1 MDKDIQNI
9 IKTFKMPQMG
19 VYYKDNDLTLITF
32 SNVFN
37 EALENMSKPSDEI
50 KELWIY
56 GWNIYK
62 LEGKNLAKIRNQLL
76 LFSPEFKSYNNR
88 IIISWADMYKHNAF
102 LFISCSPKAFYL
114 PNTKITTYE
123 RHNKI
128 IDVNPN
134 DIY

>member
-1 MDKDIQNI
+1 MDKNIQNI
-9 IKTFKMPQMG
+9 MKIFNLPRMG
-19 VYYKDNDLTLITF
+19 VYYKDNDLVLITF

-37 EALENMSKPSDEI
+37 EALEDMSKPLDEI

-56 GWNIYK
+56 GWDIYK

-76 LFSPEFKSYNNR
+76 LFSPEFKPYNNH
-88 IIISWADMYKHNAF
+88 IIISCADMYEHNAF

-114 PNTKITTYE
+114 PNTKITIYE
-123 RHNKI
+123 RHKKI
-128 IDVNPN
+128 IDVDPN

>member
-1 MDKDIQNI
+1 MDKNIQNI
-9 IKTFKMPQMG
+9 IKTFNMPRMG
-19 VYYKDNDLTLITF
+19 VRYKDNDLVVITL
-32 SNVFN
+32 SNVFC
-37 EALENMSKPSDEI
+37 EASEDMSKPLDEI

-56 GWNIYK
+56 GWDIYK

-76 LFSPEFKSYNNR
+76 LFSPEFEPYNSR
-88 IIISWADMYKHNAF
+88 IIISWADMYEHNAF
-102 LFISCSPKAFYL
+102 LFINCSPIAFYL

>member
-1 MDKDIQNI
+1 MDKNIQNI
-9 IKTFKMPQMG
+9 IKMFNIPRMR
-19 VYYKDNDLTLITF
+19 VYYKDNDLVLITF

-37 EALENMSKPSDEI
+37 EALENMSKPLDEI

-56 GWNIYK
+56 GSDIYK

-76 LFSPEFKSYNNR
+76 LFSTEFKPYNNR
-88 IIISWADMYKHNAF
+88 IIISETLMYEHNAF

>member
-9 IKTFKMPQMG
+9 IKTFNSSRMG
-19 VYYKDNDLTLITF
+19 VRYKDNDLVLITF
-32 SNVFN
+32 SDVFSG
-37 EALENMSKPSDEI
+37 ALEDMSKPLDEI

-56 GWNIYK
+56 GWDIYK
-62 LEGKNLAKIRNQLL
+62 LEGKNLARIRNQLL
-76 LFSPEFKSYNNR
+76 LFSPEFKPYNSR
-88 IIISWADMYKHNAF
+88 IIISGADMYEHNAF

-128 IDVNPN
+128 IDVDPN